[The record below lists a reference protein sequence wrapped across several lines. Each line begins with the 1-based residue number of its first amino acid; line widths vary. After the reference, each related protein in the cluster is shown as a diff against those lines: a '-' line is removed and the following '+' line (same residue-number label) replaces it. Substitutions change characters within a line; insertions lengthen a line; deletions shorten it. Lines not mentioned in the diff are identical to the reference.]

1 MGGSPCYEPTT
12 MWLSGVKTCFNCPEI
27 SLTDP
32 NIYSVWFKAD
42 FDSLTC
48 SGSIVTAA
56 SMDRNCTKPI
66 LRPVLILEALTYEKV
81 HIPESVGNS
90 RAVIWS

>member
-1 MGGSPCYEPTT
+1 MNQQQCGSQE
-12 MWLSGVKTCFNCPEI
+12 LKRA
-27 SLTDP
+27 LTVP
-32 NIYSVWFKAD
+32 RFPSQILTSMLGSVWFKAD

-56 SMDRNCTKPI
+56 SMDRNCTKPL